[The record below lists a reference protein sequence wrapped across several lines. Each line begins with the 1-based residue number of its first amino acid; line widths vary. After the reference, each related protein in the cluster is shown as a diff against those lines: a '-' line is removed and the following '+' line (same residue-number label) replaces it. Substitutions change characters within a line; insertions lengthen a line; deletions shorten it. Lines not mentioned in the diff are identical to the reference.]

1 VSLDQPSDPQATPD
15 PVPSAAPQDASAPAE
30 PDGSVAPQ
38 PARRVPVS
46 LLTWAGLLVGGLVLG
61 SLGALVQAN
70 RRQIGTGADSHTLW
84 WGLVLVVVVLG
95 VCVRAASY
103 LVGSR
108 RGGALVAVGWL
119 VPTLVLAGQ
128 GPGGDVIL
136 PSTDRSTWYLGA
148 SAVVAL
154 VALLWPLPKG
164 TRELAAEHRGEL
176 RARRAADRRDP
187 EPIGDDS
194 A

>member
-1 VSLDQPSDPQATPD
+1 MSPDQPTDPTALDVPSETDAVVAPGAGAAPVAPLD
-15 PVPSAAPQDASAPAE
+15 PGAVNAVVPSRTPVP
-30 PDGSVAPQ
+30 
-38 PARRVPVS
+38 
-46 LLTWAGLLVGGLVLG
+46 LLTWLGLAVGGLVIG
-61 SLGALVQAN
+61 SLGALVQAD
-70 RRQIGTGADSHTLW
+70 RRVVGGHTVW

-103 LVGSR
+103 LVGDR

-119 VPTLVLAGQ
+119 VPTLVLAGS

-136 PSTDRSTWYLGA
+136 PSTDRSTWYLGS

-154 VALLWPLPKG
+154 VALLWPLARG
-164 TRELAAEHRGEL
+164 TRELAAERRGAV
-176 RARRAADRRDP
+176 RQRRDRP
-187 EPIGDDS
+187 ALEPVADDE

>member
-1 VSLDQPSDPQATPD
+1 MSPDQPSDPTPAPGSPTVL
-15 PVPSAAPQDASAPAE
+15 PVTAGSDALAAPVAPAD
-30 PDGSVAPQ
+30 PTGTVMPGAAS
-38 PARRVPVS
+38 RVPVS
-46 LLTWAGLLVGGLVLG
+46 MLTWVGLAFGGLVLG
-61 SLGALVQAN
+61 SLGALVQAD
-70 RRQIGTGADSHTLW
+70 RRVADGHTVW

-154 VALLWPLPKG
+154 VALLWPLARG
-164 TRELAAEHRGEL
+164 TRELAAQQRGLARAHRD
-176 RARRAADRRDP
+176 DRRL
-187 EPIGDDS
+187 EPADDEV
-194 A
+194 